1 MFFQV
6 REKVGNLLD
15 LQAVPYPD
23 LMDDLRDLAVTASA
37 IFLVNHDLYND
48 VPGFSTLNLY
58 VHRSYQAVAY
68 FRNVMFIYFDNSLI
82 KLVHEIHAHTSEHA
96 RELGYV
102 FYPQHQAV
110 FFVTPI
116 RPVRNTKNSFLHCE

>member
-1 MFFQV
+1 MFF
-6 REKVGNLLD
+6 
-15 LQAVPYPD
+15 
-23 LMDDLRDLAVTASA
+23 
-37 IFLVNHDLYND
+37 
-48 VPGFSTLNLY
+48 
-58 VHRSYQAVAY
+58 
-68 FRNVMFIYFDNSLI
+68 YFDNGLI